1 MYYSEKFK
9 RESTL
14 LEQEEFERVVGD
26 QVKTGKNQLDDLG
39 DVGELVEKDTSKNG
53 KRLVDDIYNYTNMK
67 TILGIHSCSRVLLV
81 FNNEFTMSS

>member
-1 MYYSEKFK
+1 MKKEAFYLCGNRFGERGDKAKAAKYQ
-9 RESTL
+9 
-14 LEQEEFERVVGD
+14 LEE
-26 QVKTGKNQLDDLG
+26 LG
-39 DVGELVEKDTSKNG
+39 DVGELVEKDTLKNG